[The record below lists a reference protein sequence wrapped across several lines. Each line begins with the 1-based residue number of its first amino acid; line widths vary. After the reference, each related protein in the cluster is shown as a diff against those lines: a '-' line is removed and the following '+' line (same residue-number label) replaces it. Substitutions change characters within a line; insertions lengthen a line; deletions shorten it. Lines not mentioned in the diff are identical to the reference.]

1 MGDKMESPKFEK
13 TSQAEK
19 VALFLEKWRTVLI
32 IVFALL
38 IAVIVGV
45 SIFNAVH
52 SSNDKAVI
60 GEVDKIAY
68 ELTENSAQ
76 LSSEELEVR
85 RENALSKLKPYLSKG
100 CVGGSAANRLQAEI
114 LYSKKDYKN
123 ASEYYLAAAKKNKL
137 HLIYMSKNL
146 MIVESPSKG
155 KTIAKY
161 LGKDFR
167 LMSSQGHIRDI
178 EGVGKNSMGIDFN
191 NGYTPNYVI
200 DKDKLHLVEALRK
213 EALKA
218 DKVWLAS
225 DPDRERSTA
234 EATTRPVSR
243 NS

>member
-32 IVFALL
+32 VVLALV

-68 ELTENSAQ
+68 ELTENSAK

-123 ASEYYLAAAKKNKL
+123 ASEYYLSAAKKNSSAYTCPL
-137 HLIYMSKNL
+137 DYYNAASCFETLGDYENA
-146 MIVESPSKG
+146 
-155 KTIAKY
+155 AKY
-161 LGKDFR
+161 YEKAAEFKEYIQAERAYFSLGR
-167 LMSSQGHIRDI
+167 
-178 EGVGKNSMGIDFN
+178 V
-191 NGYTPNYVI
+191 
-200 DKDKLHLVEALRK
+200 K
-213 EALKA
+213 EASGDVEGAKKA
-218 DKVWLAS
+218 YTSLVDKFASGEWTNLAK
-225 DPDRERSTA
+225 
-234 EATTRPVSR
+234 SR
-243 NS
+243 LIFLGQNQ